1 LSFLP
6 RNSKVGTLVL
16 AVSMVW
22 VLSVCALAAPSSH
35 TSPVAKKSS
44 ANRTPAKKTTR
55 KARTSRSSRSSWR
68 RRGQHGMDAS
78 RVREIQQA
86 LIRQNYLNG
95 SADGVWGPTSQAA
108 MARYQADNGWQAKVV
123 PDSRA
128 LIKLGL
134 GPDRSSV
141 INPESLQSS
150 LVPQPRGAQD

>member
-1 LSFLP
+1 MSFLT
-6 RNSKVGTLVL
+6 RNSKVVTFVL
-16 AVSMVW
+16 AISMVW
-22 VLSVCALAAPSSH
+22 VPSLCAVTAPGGH
-35 TSPVAKKSS
+35 ASPAAKKSS
-44 ANRTPAKKTTR
+44 AAHTRAKRTTQ
-55 KARTSRSSRSSWR
+55 KARTRRSSRSSWR
-68 RRGQHGMDAS
+68 RRGQRGMDAS

-95 SADGVWGPTSQAA
+95 SADGVWGSASQAA